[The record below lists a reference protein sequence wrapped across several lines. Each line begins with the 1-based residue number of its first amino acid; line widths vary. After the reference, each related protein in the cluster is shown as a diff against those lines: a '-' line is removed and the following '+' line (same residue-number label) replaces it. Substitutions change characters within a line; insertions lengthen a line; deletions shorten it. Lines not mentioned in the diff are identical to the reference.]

1 MIKISIITQEIMPT
15 DLEFAYNYNQINR
28 YVLNGNI

>member
-1 MIKISIITQEIMPT
+1 MPT

-28 YVLNGNI
+28 YVLNGNIQKILTKSSSL